1 MNTFH
6 EFLSKASLFNFTSMI
21 NIVIFASGEGS
32 NAESIM
38 KHFQGSSIAR
48 VTWIICNNE
57 NAGVVKRAE
66 NFRKGIQFISKAT
79 MEKFSNQL
87 TEFLLAEKTDIIVLA
102 GFLLKIPIEILTAF
116 PNRIVNLHPS
126 LLPKFG
132 GKGMYGV
139 NVHKAVIAA
148 QEKMSGITIHYVNEN
163 YDEGK
168 IILQKSFEL
177 SETETAFSLAEKI
190 QKLEHENF
198 SLAIENIAR
207 EISLQKD

>member
-1 MNTFH
+1 
-6 EFLSKASLFNFTSMI
+6 
-21 NIVIFASGEGS
+21 
-32 NAESIM
+32 M
-38 KHFQGSSIAR
+38 KVR
-48 VTWIICNNE
+48 E
-57 NAGVVKRAE
+57 
-66 NFRKGIQFISKAT
+66 AT

-102 GFLLKIPIEILTAF
+102 GFLLKIPTEIIAAF
-116 PNRIVNLHPS
+116 PNRIINLHPS

-177 SETETAFSLAEKI
+177 AETETTVSLAEKI

-198 SLAIENIAR
+198 SLIIENIAR
-207 EISLQKD
+207 EIAFQKD

>member
-1 MNTFH
+1 
-6 EFLSKASLFNFTSMI
+6 MI

-57 NAGVVKRAE
+57 SAGVVKRAE
-66 NFRKGIQFISKAT
+66 KFRKGIQFISKAT

-102 GFLLKIPIEILTAF
+102 GFLLKIPTEIIAAF
-116 PNRIVNLHPS
+116 PNRIINLHPS

-177 SETETAFSLAEKI
+177 AETETTVSLAEKI
-190 QKLEHENF
+190 QKLEHDNF
-198 SLAIENIAR
+198 SLIIEH
-207 EISLQKD
+207 ST